1 MPVSFRAGITTAAMK
16 ARQSG
21 ASNLRLFPSPA
32 DIEAQHK
39 RGRPLDPAE
48 TEQFAGCG
56 AAAQKLLHPTPKLA
70 DLAVFR
76 NDGAF
81 DSHRDVLEPISVA
94 VFSLEVEWPM
104 PKLDLPAGP
113 VERFAYSIEEVT
125 KVTGLGRSYIYEE
138 IRDGRLRIRK
148 AGRRLLVLP
157 DDLKAWLASLPA
169 K

>member
-1 MPVSFRAGITTAAMK
+1 MTMPVSFGAGITTAAMK

-21 ASNLRLFPSPA
+21 ASNLRLLPSPA

-39 RGRPLDPAE
+39 RGRPLNPAE

-56 AAAQKLLHPTPKLA
+56 AAAQNLLHATPKLA

-94 VFSLEVEWPM
+94 VFSLEV
-104 PKLDLPAGP
+104 
-113 VERFAYSIEEVT
+113 
-125 KVTGLGRSYIYEE
+125 
-138 IRDGRLRIRK
+138 
-148 AGRRLLVLP
+148 
-157 DDLKAWLASLPA
+157 
-169 K
+169 